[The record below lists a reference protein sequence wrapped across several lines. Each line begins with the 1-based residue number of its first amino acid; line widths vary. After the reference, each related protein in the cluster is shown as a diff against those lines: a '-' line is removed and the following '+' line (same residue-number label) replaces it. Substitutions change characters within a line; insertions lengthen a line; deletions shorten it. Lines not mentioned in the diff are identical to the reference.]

1 MEPEIR
7 ETHFGSI
14 TAGAEVFDHDI
25 LIRLDGSVTKRKKKL
40 SKAVYGTSH
49 RISLAEAE
57 YVYEDG
63 ADLLL
68 IGTGQTGMVE
78 LSPEARA
85 FFDQKHC
92 QVELLPTPQAVK
104 RWNALERPAIGLFHI
119 TC

>member
-1 MEPEIR
+1 MKPEIR

-25 LIRLDGSVTKRKKKL
+25 LICLDGSVTKRKKKL

-49 RISLAEAE
+49 TISLAEAE

-68 IGTGQTGMVE
+68 IGTGQTGMVV
-78 LSPEARA
+78 LSPEAQA
-85 FFDQKHC
+85 FFDQKRC

-104 RWNALERPAIGLFHI
+104 RWNALERSAIGLFHI